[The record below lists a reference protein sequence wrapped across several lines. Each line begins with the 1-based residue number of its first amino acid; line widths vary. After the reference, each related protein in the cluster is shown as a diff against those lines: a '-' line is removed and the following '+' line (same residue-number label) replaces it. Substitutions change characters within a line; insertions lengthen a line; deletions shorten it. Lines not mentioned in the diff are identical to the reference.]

1 MEQRLEER
9 RREEAN
15 LTDSQKQ
22 QLFETRRQLVLGT

>member
-22 QLFETRRQLVLGT
+22 QLFEAPTVGAWHV